1 MKALALSMVSRSMER
16 PLTSSDRA
24 TSPRSG
30 LWRAIAAVEVAVA
43 AMVVLFDLSIPTLVL
58 LAMAVVS
65 LVVRGRGPG
74 TLGLRRPVRPVRMAA
89 EVLGL
94 SVLWSVLVLALF
106 IPVMEHLTGQ
116 QQDVSQFT
124 KLQGNVPL
132 LLLMLLLT
140 WTLAAV
146 GEEFAFRGYVQTR
159 ARDVL
164 PAGPAGLVL
173 AVLLSSVLFG
183 LLHVEQGVI
192 GVVIITIDAIFW
204 SVLRHR
210 YQTLWAAI
218 LAHGF
223 NNSIGMVAYFIAGPF
238 YGLW

>member
-1 MKALALSMVSRSMER
+1 MKALTLSMVPRSMEH

-116 QQDVSQFT
+116 QQDVSQFLT
-124 KLQGNVPL
+124 SSPDRSTASGRPFLADINQGDGDEIRK
-132 LLLMLLLT
+132 
-140 WTLAAV
+140 AV
-146 GEEFAFRGYVQTR
+146 
-159 ARDVL
+159 
-164 PAGPAGLVL
+164 
-173 AVLLSSVLFG
+173 
-183 LLHVEQGVI
+183 
-192 GVVIITIDAIFW
+192 
-204 SVLRHR
+204 
-210 YQTLWAAI
+210 
-218 LAHGF
+218 
-223 NNSIGMVAYFIAGPF
+223 
-238 YGLW
+238 